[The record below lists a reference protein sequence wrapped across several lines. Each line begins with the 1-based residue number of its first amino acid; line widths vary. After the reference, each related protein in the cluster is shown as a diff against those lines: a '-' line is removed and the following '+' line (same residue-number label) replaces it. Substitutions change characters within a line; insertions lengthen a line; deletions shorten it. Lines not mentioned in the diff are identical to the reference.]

1 MVWSCGP
8 EVLGTASVTPP
19 LLTRRVQILLPRPRV
34 CDEHL
39 LVTTFHRAAPLGSR
53 FERGPQVISG
63 AGGSLARF
71 YTSDHRLRCAT
82 PRRLNG
88 ESEHL
93 TQLRA
98 AIGRTW
104 PVSVRSVRSCRIFGR
119 LSALRIRM
127 TIAYSPNPR
136 HNNRSNHPRPRP
148 NERTSE
154 ADGRSAI
161 GDLRA
166 TNDERR
172 SPTGARG
179 LPGAAPA
186 CGLWFYFIF
195 GFG

>member
-1 MVWSCGP
+1 M
-8 EVLGTASVTPP
+8 LAS
-19 LLTRRVQILLPRPRV
+19 TRPTIGCAVLLPVVSMVSPNIR
-34 CDEHL
+34 
-39 LVTTFHRAAPLGSR
+39 
-53 FERGPQVISG
+53 
-63 AGGSLARF
+63 
-71 YTSDHRLRCAT
+71 
-82 PRRLNG
+82 
-88 ESEHL
+88 L

-104 PVSVRSVRSCRIFGR
+104 PVSVSVRSVRSCRIFGR

-148 NERTSE
+148 NGRTSE

-186 CGLWFYFIF
+186 CGLRFYFIF
-195 GFG
+195 GKKNTRTPQQSRCSRPATHTHLRGTSPGPFLRPSAKFSETTREKYRCTHA

>member
-1 MVWSCGP
+1 MWRSFRLTDSFSQKY
-8 EVLGTASVTPP
+8 VLTAKRCWWRPGA
-19 LLTRRVQILLPRPRV
+19 LLNFL
-34 CDEHL
+34 
-39 LVTTFHRAAPLGSR
+39 
-53 FERGPQVISG
+53 
-63 AGGSLARF
+63 
-71 YTSDHRLRCAT
+71 Y
-82 PRRLNG
+82 LNG

-119 LSALRIRM
+119 LSALRVRM
-127 TIAYSPNPR
+127 TITYSPNPR

-186 CGLWFYFIF
+186 CGLWFFF
-195 GFG
+195 GKKNSTHTAARPLLQQAPRGAELRIDVATSALARGPSAIGSNRLP